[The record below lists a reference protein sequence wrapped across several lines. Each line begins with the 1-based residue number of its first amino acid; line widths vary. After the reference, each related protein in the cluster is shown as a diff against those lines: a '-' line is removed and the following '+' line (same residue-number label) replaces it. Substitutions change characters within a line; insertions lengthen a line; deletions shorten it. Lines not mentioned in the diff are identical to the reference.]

1 VRSGTL
7 FIVKNTGVIPFTLQD
22 DFISLDIQAGE
33 SVDLEAI
40 FSHDQLYYSSL
51 PPTGA
56 LWLAIANGLLDR
68 RDNADTLT
76 IPIPIAFYDPVW
88 RYSPN
93 EGQWQALVGTV
104 PIPSST
110 NRYVTEQD
118 FGIASSIQTNDDI
131 PTTLYHIP
139 VPLNCS
145 MLIQSWVTSAR
156 TAGTSGNIG
165 DCGNFIK
172 IGTVKNIG
180 NVLSLK
186 IVESAYT
193 FRDQITWLVFFDTDG
208 TDVRVRVRG
217 ALNNVINWSGKTRTQ
232 VQTF

>member
-1 VRSGTL
+1 MS
-7 FIVKNTGVIPFTLQD
+7 FIVKNSGVTLFTLQD
-22 DFISLDIQAGE
+22 DFISLEIQAGE

-40 FSHDQLYYSSL
+40 FSHEQLYYSAL
-51 PPTGA
+51 PPNGA
-56 LWLAIANGLLDR
+56 LWLSIANGLLDR
-68 RDNADTLT
+68 RNDADTIT

-93 EGQWQALVGTV
+93 QGQWEALVGTV

-118 FGIASSIQTNDDI
+118 FGIGSSIQTIDDI
-131 PTTLYHIP
+131 PQTLYARE
-139 VPLNCS
+139 VPLNS
-145 MLIQSWVTSAR
+145 TMLVQSWVTSAR
-156 TAGTSGNIG
+156 TGGTNGNVG

-180 NVLSLK
+180 NVISLK

-193 FRDQITWLVFFDTDG
+193 YRDQITWLVFLDING
-208 TDVRVRVRG
+208 IDVRVRVKG
-217 ALNNVINWSGKTRTQ
+217 AVNNIINWSGKTRSQ